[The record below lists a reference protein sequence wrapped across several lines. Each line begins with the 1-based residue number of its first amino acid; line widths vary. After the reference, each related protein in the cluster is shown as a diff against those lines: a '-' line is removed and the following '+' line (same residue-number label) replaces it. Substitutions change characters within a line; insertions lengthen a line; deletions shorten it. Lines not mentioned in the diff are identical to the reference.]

1 MFSDMKLVKIN
12 KSRCCHG
19 GPKSRV
25 AAACGL
31 LLLLPLLA
39 GAQDPPLYQPDLLVR
54 LGSEGDAAYLGAGVF
69 EASAQLQSKSQ
80 AAFPGLPAAFRVKLT
95 NAGNQSDKFLVR
107 GTASGASFTVSYG
120 DGAGGVALSGG
131 FTTADLLPGESL
143 SFSVQVT
150 PAALPLGADYRVT
163 IDASSLQGAAAG
175 QVKVDQV
182 KMETISCSSSAA
194 VTLSAP
200 PDSFGPPGSV
210 VNYPYTVTNVGNTP
224 DSFALSVQSPAGWPG
239 ALYADD
245 GAGGGVAGD
254 AVRQAG
260 ESVSSAT
267 TGVLVPGASYHFFL
281 AQTVPAGSADGT
293 HADTRVSA
301 AGVGAS
307 GVDQVT
313 TSASAA
319 TISTAESVRNLTE
332 GGAFAPNANA
342 LPGDTLEYR
351 MAVTNSGSLPAT
363 FVGISSAVPANT
375 TALPGSLWIGTVASG
390 EGSACTAAL
399 CGFVRLTG
407 GSIVA
412 HLGSGASEAAGGSL
426 LPGTT
431 LYVYFRAQVE

>member
-1 MFSDMKLVKIN
+1 
-12 KSRCCHG
+12 
-19 GPKSRV
+19 
-25 AAACGL
+25 
-31 LLLLPLLA
+31 
-39 GAQDPPLYQPDLLVR
+39 LYQADLLVR
-54 LGSEGDAAYLGAGVF
+54 LGSEGDAAYLGGGVI
-69 EASAQLQSKSQ
+69 EANAQLQSKSQ

-95 NAGNQSDKFLVR
+95 NAGNQSDKFLIK

-120 DGAGGVALSGG
+120 DGVSDAALSGG

-143 SFSVQVT
+143 SFSVQVA

-163 IDASSLQGAAAG
+163 VDVSSLQAAAAG
-175 QVKVDQV
+175 QVKADQV
-182 KMETISCSSSAA
+182 KMETISCANSAA

-200 PDSFGPPGSV
+200 PDGLGSPGNV
-210 VNYPYTVTNVGNTP
+210 VNYPYTVTNVGNAAN
-224 DSFALSVQSPAGWPG
+224 SFVLSVQSPADWTS

-254 AVRQAG
+254 ALRQAG
-260 ESVSSAT
+260 ESVPSTS
-267 TGVLVPGASYHFFL
+267 TGVLAPGASYRFFL

-301 AGVGAS
+301 VGVGTS

-319 TISTAESVRNLTE
+319 TITLAESVRNLTQ
-332 GGAFAPNANA
+332 GGAFAPRANA

-351 MAVTNSGSLPAT
+351 MAVTNSGSVPAT
-363 FVGISSAVPANT
+363 SVGISSAVPTNT
-375 TALPGSLWIGTVASG
+375 TTLPGSFWIGTLASG
-390 EGSACTAAL
+390 EGSACAEPL

-412 HLGSGASEAAGGSL
+412 HLGSGASEVAGGSL

>member
-1 MFSDMKLVKIN
+1 MKLIKTN
-12 KSRCCHG
+12 SPLRCCG
-19 GPKSRV
+19 RQTSRV
-25 AAACGL
+25 AAVCGL

-39 GAQDPPLYQPDLLVR
+39 AAQDPPLYQPDLLVR
-54 LGSEGDAAYLGAGVF
+54 LGSEGDAAYLGAGVI
-69 EASAQLQSKSQ
+69 ETSAQLQSKSQ
-80 AAFPGLPAAFRVKLT
+80 AAFPGLPASFRVKLT
-95 NAGNQSDKFLVR
+95 NAGNQSDRFLIK

-120 DGAGGVALSGG
+120 DGASDAALPGG
-131 FTTADLLPGESL
+131 FTTGDLLPGESL
-143 SFSVQVT
+143 SFSVQVA

-163 IDASSLQGAAAG
+163 LDASSLQATAAG

-200 PDSFGPPGSV
+200 PDGLGPPGSV
-210 VNYPYTVTNVGNTP
+210 VNYPYTVTNVGNAP
-224 DSFALSVQSPAGWPG
+224 NSFALSVQSPADWSS

-245 GAGGGVAGD
+245 GAGGGVAAD
-254 AVRQAG
+254 ALRQAG
-260 ESVSSAT
+260 ESVPSVSS
-267 TGVLVPGASYHFFL
+267 GVLAPGASYRFFL
-281 AQTVPAGSADGT
+281 AQSVPAGSADGT

-301 AGVGAS
+301 VGVGAS

-313 TSASAA
+313 TSASAP
-319 TISTAESVRNLTE
+319 TITLAESVRNLTQ
-332 GGAFAPNANA
+332 GGAFSPSANA

-363 FVGISSAVPANT
+363 MVGMSSAVPANAVT
-375 TALPGSLWIGTVASG
+375 LPGSLWIGTVASG
-390 EGSACTAAL
+390 EGSACAAAL
-399 CGFVRLTG
+399 CGFMRLTG

-412 HLGSGASEAAGGSL
+412 HLGIGASEAAGGSL